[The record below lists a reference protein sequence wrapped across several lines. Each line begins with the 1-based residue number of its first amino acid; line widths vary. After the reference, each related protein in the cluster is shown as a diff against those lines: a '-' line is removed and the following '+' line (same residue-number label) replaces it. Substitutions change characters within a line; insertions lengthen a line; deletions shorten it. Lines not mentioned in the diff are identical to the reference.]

1 MPAAIPVVAGEAVLA
16 AEVLAAEAAA
26 AAAAEAASVAAA
38 EAAAVAAAEQA
49 AAAAATEA
57 ATTAAATEAATA
69 AGTQAATGIEAL
81 TLNNPL
87 PGQLTADQIATYTS
101 GIPQAE
107 QGVQVAQ
114 AGTKGGLDALLQ
126 SQAAQ
131 AGTAASLYGSH
142 HFVFHGNSSYAAPAP
157 VAPPPAPSTMLDS
170 VLSRPV
176 DMGGATGLEQGFGT
190 TGIKSPD

>member
-1 MPAAIPVVAGEAVLA
+1 
-16 AEVLAAEAAA
+16 LAAEAAA

-87 PGQLTADQIATYTS
+87 PGQLTADQIAAQYTS
-101 GIPQAE
+101 GIPQAG

-114 AGTKGGLDALLQ
+114 TGTTGGLNALAQ
-126 SQAAQ
+126 AQAAQ
-131 AGTAASLYGSH
+131 YQALSLSLVSLSEKTRSH
-142 HFVFHGNSSYAAPAP
+142 SCFH
-157 VAPPPAPSTMLDS
+157 
-170 VLSRPV
+170 
-176 DMGGATGLEQGFGT
+176 
-190 TGIKSPD
+190 SPRIIPG